1 MNSLPVKVSYK
12 TREGSQFYEATV
24 RIPGIRPTKLVRR
37 SDGSTQF
44 PTRSAVLT
52 SARSL
57 ARRLGFVDG
66 VDTGYCSGTVTKTAT
81 KTATKVATKTATK
94 KRKRTTVTAK

>member
-1 MNSLPVKVSYK
+1 MSSLPIKVSCK

-44 PTRSAVLT
+44 PSRSAVLT

-66 VDTGYCSGTVTKTAT
+66 VDTGYCSATVTKTTT
-81 KTATKVATKTATK
+81 KTTKS
-94 KRKRTTVTAK
+94 RKRTTVTAK